1 MRSRAFLVVTA
12 LAATAAACGGKIT
25 PVVDDLTF
33 APQKLSAG
41 YGFIGGMHV
50 AMVDPT
56 TDGVRRTLRID
67 AKGLDGS
74 YSVAAGTVTVT
85 LTEARSDG
93 TTVTYS
99 TVSGTVSIQGTDARG
114 SSERVQ
120 VDLLVADPAESWHEL
135 HLAGTW
141 VAPLD
146 YYG

>member
-1 MRSRAFLVVTA
+1 
-12 LAATAAACGGKIT
+12 
-25 PVVDDLTF
+25 
-33 APQKLSAG
+33 
-41 YGFIGGMHV
+41 MHV
-50 AMVDPT
+50 EMVDPT
-56 TDGVRRTLRID
+56 TDNVRRTLHID
-67 AKGLDGS
+67 AKDLDGS
-74 YSVAAGTVTVT
+74 FSIATGTVTVT
-85 LTEARSDG
+85 LTEARNDG

-99 TVSGTVSIQGTDARG
+99 TVSGTVSIQATGAHD